1 MDATPLGADAGP
13 ATESENPL
21 AAAPL
26 AGIELAAA
34 GTSREYLCVAVASVR
49 SGRSVNDDMLRKIA
63 PGSTVTVLEEAH
75 CDGHHRGRI
84 GEGEWLSIRTK
95 LGNQLLEPLDG
106 SGSGQQAGAA
116 APRPPEPGF
125 PPNETVEKVEIF
137 ATESRTEP
145 GPPPKEYTVYCI
157 RCTPQE
163 GAPWEVERRFSE
175 FFTLWYALEA
185 AGATAVN
192 RLVSQLCTLLPCPLP
207 MSVRA

>member
-1 MDATPLGADAGP
+1 M
-13 ATESENPL
+13 
-21 AAAPL
+21 
-26 AGIELAAA
+26 
-34 GTSREYLCVAVASVR
+34 
-49 SGRSVNDDMLRKIA
+49 
-63 PGSTVTVLEEAH
+63 
-75 CDGHHRGRI
+75 
-84 GEGEWLSIRTK
+84 
-95 LGNQLLEPLDG
+95 
-106 SGSGQQAGAA
+106 
-116 APRPPEPGF
+116 
-125 PPNETVEKVEIF
+125 EKVEIF

-192 RLVSQLCTLLPCPLP
+192 RLVSQLCTLPPCPLP